1 MLKSTHE
8 NNINSIISHLQNQL
22 KPFGEIDYINDIPGV
37 YAIALNSN
45 DFPFFNDPSIVEG
58 TILYVGK
65 SESSIKKRVYK
76 SHFSNGKT
84 GSSTLRRSLGAILK
98 DDLELEPVPRSMREK
113 KFRDYKFIH
122 DGEVRLTNWM
132 VDNLSISFYDYT
144 KGKKRLNMIETEII
158 KSLVPILNLKKNIS
172 LNPHLSE
179 LEELR
184 AKCKDI
190 ARIIFENEKE

>member
-1 MLKSTHE
+1 MHE
-8 NNINSIISHLQNQL
+8 NNINNIISHLQNQL
-22 KPFGEIDYINDIPGV
+22 KPFDEIKEIKDVAGI
-37 YAIALNSN
+37 YAIALNASN
-45 DFPFFNDPSIVEG
+45 FPFFNDPSIIEG

-76 SHFSNGKT
+76 SHFNNKTT

-190 ARIIFENEKE
+190 ARIKFEKEKI

>member
-1 MLKSTHE
+1 MSE
-8 NNINSIISHLQNQL
+8 DNIDNIISRLQNQL
-22 KPFGEIDYINDIPGV
+22 KPFEEIGDIKDIAGI
-37 YAIALNSN
+37 YAIALNNSN
-45 DFPFFNDPSIVEG
+45 FPFLNDSNIIKG
-58 TILYVGK
+58 TILYIGK
-65 SESSIKKRVYK
+65 SDSSIKKRVYK
-76 SHFSNGKT
+76 AHFNKSKT
-84 GSSTLRRSLGAILK
+84 GSSTVRRSLGAILK
-98 DDLELEPVPRSMREK
+98 DDLDLEPVPRSMMER

-144 KGKKRLNMIETEII
+144 KGKKKLNMIETEII

-190 ARIIFENEKE
+190 ARIKFEKEKI